1 MEITKEQLENLANL
15 SKLEIEPE
23 KEAALTE
30 DFNKIL
36 SHFEELKELEDRS
49 QSQLS
54 AERQELRKDSD
65 IIHPEFVG
73 QEAVKEQ
80 FPEKQG
86 TSLVVPHVFKK
97 EE

>member
-1 MEITKEQLENLANL
+1 MEISKEQLESLANL

-36 SHFEELKELEDRS
+36 NHFEELKELKDRN

-54 AERQELRKDSD
+54 ADRQELRKDSE

-73 QEAVKEQ
+73 QEAIKDQ

-86 TSLVVPHVFKK
+86 TNLAVPHVFKK